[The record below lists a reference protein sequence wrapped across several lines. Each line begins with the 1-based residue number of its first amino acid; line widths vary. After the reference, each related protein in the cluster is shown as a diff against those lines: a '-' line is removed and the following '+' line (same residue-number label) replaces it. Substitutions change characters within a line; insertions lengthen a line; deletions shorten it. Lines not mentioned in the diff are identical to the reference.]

1 MRPGAA
7 SSPSHMSFMRVPSA
21 LRSLSLLPLL
31 PLALSLY
38 GVCRHR
44 SEPSVELVAS
54 GSGAV
59 QETREGSLRGWLSW
73 RGPNQN
79 GTSGETGLVEDIEI
93 GGESELWTYPLRGR
107 GTPVVAGGRVFAMAY
122 SGEGANLQ
130 ERIICLD
137 EKTGELIWERVWSD
151 FLTDIIYDRY
161 AIGSPTVDPQT
172 GYVYYLTSA
181 ALLNACTPDGELL
194 WQISMPSEYGRLSFP
209 NGRTGAP
216 LIDGNLVIVHLI
228 TSSWGKQGPARD
240 RFFAFDKE
248 TGTNIWSCTPGT
260 GPKDSSFSMPVVGE
274 ANGRR
279 VLYAGTGCGHVVCI
293 DVRTGEPLWRFQMAV
308 GGVNSAVLVRENDLI
323 AIHGKENIDSSTIG
337 RMVSLPLGRE
347 PEPGTPGPAV
357 LSHADENWRTE
368 ATAFTSSPVLVGDRV
383 YQTVATGELLCIDA
397 NTGEHVWHVK
407 LAPDQIHASPVAAD
421 GKLYVPMTNGSFHI
435 VEPGATEARILD
447 SLQLEGS
454 CLGAPAIANGR
465 IYVHTTEKLYCFGEG
480 SSEAS
485 AWDVAGIVAPGEA
498 EGFQLVPGDF
508 VLRVGEETPIQLRTI
523 DGSGRVVEASYRG
536 ITSWE
541 YMQPPIA
548 TRTSTWSWK
557 GLRPGAG
564 EITASFKD
572 WRSSARVRVVPVP
585 PYTLDFEDTEL
596 DQAGG
601 KFAFPPGHWLSAKP
615 KWKIIEREGEKVL
628 SRNMSNPLFQ
638 RTMSYI
644 GHPDDRNYT
653 VQMDILSDGNRR
665 SQSSAG
671 FVNQRYLFQ
680 LKGNYQELQIS
691 SNDERIK
698 VGTKF
703 RWKPGTWYTLKGRVD
718 VSPDGSGVVRAKAW
732 KRGEAEPEGWLLE
745 YEHADAH
752 ENGSPGLFG
761 FTPQSRF
768 TVYLD
773 NIQVT
778 PND

>member
-1 MRPGAA
+1 
-7 SSPSHMSFMRVPSA
+7 MRVSTA
-21 LRSLSLLPLL
+21 LRPLLLSSFLLPLSL
-31 PLALSLY
+31 IAL
-38 GVCRHR
+38 GACR
-44 SEPSVELVAS
+44 SQPE
-54 GSGAV
+54 GSSDLTV
-59 QETREGSLRGWLSW
+59 QERRSGGIRGWLSW

-79 GTSGETGLVEDIEI
+79 GTSTEEGLIDDIEVD
-93 GGESELWTYPLRGR
+93 GKNHLWSYPLRGR
-107 GTPVVAGGRVFAMAY
+107 GTPVVANGRVFAMAY
-122 SGEGANLQ
+122 AGDGPDLK

-137 EKTGELIWERVWSD
+137 EETGELIWERVWSD
-151 FLTDIIYDRY
+151 FLTDVIYDRY
-161 AIGSPTVDPQT
+161 AIGSPTVDPHT
-172 GYVYYLTSA
+172 GYVYYMTTA

-209 NGRTGAP
+209 NGRMGAP
-216 LIDGNLVIVHLI
+216 LIDGNIVVIHLI
-228 TSSWGKQGPARD
+228 TSSWGPQGPARD

-248 TGTNIWSCTPGT
+248 TGTNLWSCTPGT
-260 GPKDSSFSMPVVGE
+260 GPKDSSFSMPVVGD

-293 DVRTGEPLWRFQMAV
+293 DLRTGQTLWRFQMAV
-308 GGVNSAVLVRENDLI
+308 GGVNSAVLLYKDNLI
-323 AIHGKENIDSSTIG
+323 AIHGKENIDSSIIG
-337 RMVSLPLGRE
+337 RMVSLPTGRE
-347 PEPGTPGPAV
+347 PKAGEKGPVILAH
-357 LSHADENWRTE
+357 SDENWRTE
-368 ATAFTSSPVLVGDRV
+368 ATAFTSSPVLVGNRV

-397 NTGEHVWHVK
+397 DTGHHIWHVK
-407 LAPDQIHASPVAAD
+407 LAPDQIHASPLAAD

-435 VEPGATEARILD
+435 LKPGAEAPEILD
-447 SLQLEGS
+447 TVQLEGS
-454 CLGAPAIANGR
+454 CLGAPAVANGR
-465 IYVHTTEKLYCFGEG
+465 IYVHTTEKLYCFGKG
-480 SSEAS
+480 KSEAPL
-485 AWDVAGIVAPGEA
+485 WDIPGIVAPGDPA
-498 EGFQLVPGDF
+498 DFQLIPGDF
-508 VLRVGEETPIQLRTI
+508 LLRVGEEVPIALRTI
-523 DGSGRVVEASYRG
+523 DAGGRVVEASYRG
-536 ITSWE
+536 LTTWE

-548 TRTSTWSWK
+548 TRTPEWTWK
-557 GLRPGAG
+557 GLKPGAG
-564 EITASFKD
+564 VIKASFKD
-572 WRSSARVRVVPVP
+572 WSSSARVRVVASP
-585 PYTLDFEDTEL
+585 PYVLDFDDTEL
-596 DQAGG
+596 NQAGG

-644 GHPDDRNYT
+644 GHPEDKNYT

-680 LKGNYQELQIS
+680 LKGNYQQLQMS

-698 VGTKF
+698 VAETF

-718 VSPDGSGVVRAKAW
+718 VNPDGSGVVRAKAW
-732 KRGEAEPEGWLLE
+732 KRGDPEPDAWLLE
-745 YEHADAH
+745 YAHADVH

-773 NIQVT
+773 NILVT